1 MSLTD
6 KQINALKPEA
16 KSRKYFDGGGMYL
29 EVSPSGG
36 KLWRLKYRV
45 NGVEKRISLGAYPE
59 VSLKEARDKAYEL
72 RKTVREGLDPS
83 VERRRAKVRSRRLFV
98 EVGREWF
105 AKEKD
110 AWTDHHRIATESR
123 LNRLIYPRI
132 GDMPIDTLLPP
143 DVLALCNAVN
153 TFVSVYMAR
162 LVRSLC
168 GRIFRYAVTCGYIP
182 SDPSRDLAD
191 ALPAHRH
198 KPMAALVEPK
208 DIARLMKAIAVY
220 DGDFRTCCALKLLP
234 LLMVRTGELRAAEWT
249 EFDFADKL
257 WRIPGHKMKMGRD
270 HLVPL
275 SRQSLEILLKLK
287 EVTGYGKYLLPGR
300 RSDNRI
306 MSENTVNAALRYM
319 GFAREEMTGHG
330 FRSMASTRLNEM
342 GFRADIIEKQLAH
355 EQDNSVRKAYNRAEY
370 LNERRDMLQK
380 WADYLDDLRD
390 GKV

>member
-1 MSLTD
+1 MPLTD

-29 EVSPSGG
+29 EVAPSGG

-45 NGVEKRISLGAYPE
+45 NGVEKCISLGAYPE
-59 VSLKEARDKAYEL
+59 VYLKEARDKAHEL
-72 RKTVREGLDPS
+72 RKTVHEGLDPS
-83 VERRRAKVRSRRLFV
+83 VERRRARARAARSFE

-105 AKEKD
+105 AKEKGN
-110 AWTDHHRIATESR
+110 WTDHHRIATESR
-123 LNRLIYPRI
+123 MTRLIYPRI
-132 GDMPIDTLLPP
+132 GAMPIDSLTPP
-143 DVLALCNAVN
+143 DVLVLCNAVK
-153 TFVSVYMAR
+153 TSVSVYMAR
-162 LVRSLC
+162 LTRSLC
-168 GRIFRYAVTCGYIP
+168 GRVFRYAVTCGYID

-198 KPMAALVEPK
+198 KPMPALVEPK
-208 DIARLMKAIAVY
+208 DIARLLKAIDAY
-220 DGDFRTCCALKLLP
+220 DGNFRTCCALRLLP
-234 LLMVRTGELRAAEWT
+234 LLMVRTGELRAAEWA
-249 EFDFADKL
+249 EFDFTDKL

-275 SRQSLEILLKLK
+275 SRQSIEILLKLK
-287 EVTGYGKYLLPGR
+287 TVTGYGKYLLPGR
-300 RSDNRI
+300 RSDNRV

-355 EQDNSVRKAYNRAEY
+355 EQDNSVRKVYNRAEY
-370 LNERRDMLQK
+370 LDERRDMLQR
-380 WADYLDDLRD
+380 WADYLDGLRTI
-390 GKV
+390 